1 MLGTTFVVAKE
12 HALLAECRL
21 LLVGKF
27 VCSLDCIH
35 LTWCW
40 GLRMVC
46 LDHNSPQCKRIRG
59 TLAISQLDNEVLS
72 CTSFWYFLVVCVSL
86 IDNEV
91 YFFVSAQKFAGG
103 HELPVPFAGAISSRK
118 AGVCLREPRMH
129 RTSTQH
135 HAVAGL
141 TPVCTMPA
149 LRKRCFNIVCFGQNA
164 ARAAGWHVI
173 HVLDVGWRCTI
184 AKVWNNMK

>member
-1 MLGTTFVVAKE
+1 MCFGFAVFNPTLDLENAHGQNREAEMLGTTFVVAKE

-40 GLRMVC
+40 GLCMVC

-72 CTSFWYFLVVCVSL
+72 CTSF
-86 IDNEV
+86 
-91 YFFVSAQKFAGG
+91 
-103 HELPVPFAGAISSRK
+103 
-118 AGVCLREPRMH
+118 
-129 RTSTQH
+129 
-135 HAVAGL
+135 
-141 TPVCTMPA
+141 
-149 LRKRCFNIVCFGQNA
+149 
-164 ARAAGWHVI
+164 
-173 HVLDVGWRCTI
+173 
-184 AKVWNNMK
+184 